1 MPDIKELKK
10 LSPEER
16 IRKLKEIAE
25 KDKKEIEDAQE
36 LIKQSEDEIE
46 EERKIKEQIPIPQVK
61 AFDISELFTQEE
73 KDMYRVKR
81 MVGPDRKKEGA
92 EEKPLEKAVEEEEI
106 KLTEEQQ
113 REQQRQYMRA
123 IEGKPIENIYSG
135 VANII
140 NDAKETGY
148 VTNEQRNFMAAAY
161 EVAKHRA
168 QDESYARREEIQE
181 QFNTM
186 KRFMQYVR

>member
-1 MPDIKELKK
+1 MPNIKELRR
-10 LSPEER
+10 LSPEDR

-25 KDKKEIEDAQE
+25 KDKKEIKDAQK

-73 KDMYRVKR
+73 KDMYRAKR
-81 MVGPDRKKEGA
+81 MVGPERKEE
-92 EEKPLEKAVEEEEI
+92 EEKPLEKTVEEEEV

-113 REQQRQYMRA
+113 REQQRQYMQT

-135 VANII
+135 VANIM
-140 NDAKETGY
+140 DEARETGY
-148 VTNEQRNFMAAAY
+148 ITNEQKNFMAAAY

-168 QDESYARREEIQE
+168 QDESYSRREEIQE
-181 QFNTM
+181 QFSTM
-186 KRFMQYVR
+186 KKLMQYVR